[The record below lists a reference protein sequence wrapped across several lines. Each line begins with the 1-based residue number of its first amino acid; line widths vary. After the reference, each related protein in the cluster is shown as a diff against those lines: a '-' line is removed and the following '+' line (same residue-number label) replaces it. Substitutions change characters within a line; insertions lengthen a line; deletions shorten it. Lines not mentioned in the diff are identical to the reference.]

1 MLEFA
6 EAFKLALNLVLS
18 FDSNLLEIVILSLK
32 VSLIALVIA
41 CIIGISLGSLLASN
55 KFFGRGL
62 ILIIINSFMALPPV
76 VVGLVVYM
84 LLSKSGPLGWMNILY
99 TPSAMILAQ
108 SIIITPIVLAL
119 SRQVIEDLENEYAD
133 FFKSLNMSKF
143 QIIKALIWDARYS
156 LITVSLAGFGRGIAE
171 VGAVIIV
178 GGNINHFTRVMT
190 TSIALETSM
199 GNLPF
204 ALALGII
211 LLLISLSVNALVMA
225 LNLTSKRYAFA

>member
-1 MLEFA
+1 MIEFA
-6 EAFKLALNLVLS
+6 EASKLALNLILS
-18 FDSNLLEIVILSLK
+18 LDADILEIVILSLK
-32 VSLIALVIA
+32 VSIFALAIA
-41 CIIGISLGSLLASN
+41 CIIGFSLGSLLASN
-55 KFFGRGL
+55 KFYGRGI
-62 ILIIINSFMALPPV
+62 ILVIINSLMALPPV

-84 LLSKSGPLGWMNILY
+84 ALSKSGPLGWLNILY
-99 TPSAMILAQ
+99 TPSAMIVAQ

-119 SRQVIEDLENEYAD
+119 SRQVIEDIHNEYYD
-133 FFKSLNMSKF
+133 YFKSLNLTKF
-143 QIIKALIWDARYS
+143 QIVKSLIWDARYS

-225 LNLTSKRYAFA
+225 LNLTSKKYAFG

>member
-1 MLEFA
+1 MIEFA
-6 EAFKLALNLVLS
+6 EASKLALNLILS
-18 FDSNLLEIVILSLK
+18 LDADILEIVILSLK
-32 VSLIALVIA
+32 VSIFALAIA
-41 CIIGISLGSLLASN
+41 CIIGFSLGSLLASN
-55 KFFGRGL
+55 KFYGRGI
-62 ILIIINSFMALPPV
+62 ILVIINSLMALPPV

-84 LLSKSGPLGWMNILY
+84 ALSKSGPLGWLNILY
-99 TPSAMILAQ
+99 TPSAMIVAQ

-119 SRQVIEDLENEYAD
+119 SRQVIEDIHNEYYD
-133 FFKSLNMSKF
+133 YFKSLNLTKL
-143 QIIKALIWDARYS
+143 QIVKSLIWDARYS

-225 LNLTSKRYAFA
+225 LNLTSKKYAFG

>member
-1 MLEFA
+1 MIEFA
-6 EAFKLALNLVLS
+6 EASKLALNLILS
-18 FDSNLLEIVILSLK
+18 LDADILEIVILSLK
-32 VSLIALVIA
+32 VSIFALAIA
-41 CIIGISLGSLLASN
+41 CIIGFSLGSLLASN
-55 KFFGRGL
+55 KFYGRGV
-62 ILIIINSFMALPPV
+62 ILIIINSLMALPPV

-84 LLSKSGPLGWMNILY
+84 ALSKSGPLGWLNILY
-99 TPSAMILAQ
+99 TPSAMIVAQ

-119 SRQVIEDLENEYAD
+119 SRQVIEDIHNEYYD
-133 FFKSLNMSKF
+133 YFKSLNLTKF
-143 QIIKALIWDARYS
+143 QIIKSLIWDARYS

-225 LNLTSKRYAFA
+225 LNLTSKKYAFG

>member
-41 CIIGISLGSLLASN
+41 CIIGFSLGSLLASN
-55 KFFGRGL
+55 KFFGRGF
-62 ILIIINSFMALPPV
+62 ILIFINSFMALPPV

-84 LLSKSGPLGWMNILY
+84 FLSKSGPLGWMNILY

-143 QIIKALIWDARYS
+143 QIIKTLIWDARYS

>member
-1 MLEFA
+1 MIEFA
-6 EAFKLALNLVLS
+6 EASKLALNLILS
-18 FDSNLLEIVILSLK
+18 LDADILEIVILSLK
-32 VSLIALVIA
+32 VSVFALIIA
-41 CIIGISLGSLLASN
+41 CIIGFSLGSLLASN
-55 KFFGRGL
+55 KFYGRGV
-62 ILIIINSFMALPPV
+62 ILIIINSLMALPPV

-84 LLSKSGPLGWMNILY
+84 ALSKSGPLGWLNILY
-99 TPSAMILAQ
+99 TPSAMIVAQ

-119 SRQVIEDLENEYAD
+119 SRQVIEDIHNEYYD
-133 FFKSLNMSKF
+133 YFKSLNLTKF
-143 QIIKALIWDARYS
+143 QIVKSLIWDARYS

-225 LNLTSKRYAFA
+225 LNLTSKKYAFG

>member
-1 MLEFA
+1 MIEFA
-6 EAFKLALNLVLS
+6 EASKLALNLILS
-18 FDSNLLEIVILSLK
+18 LDADILEIVILSLK
-32 VSLIALVIA
+32 VSIFALIIA
-41 CIIGISLGSLLASN
+41 CFIGFSLGSLLASN
-55 KFFGRGL
+55 KFYGRGI
-62 ILIIINSFMALPPV
+62 ILIIINSLMALPPV

-84 LLSKSGPLGWMNILY
+84 ALSKSGPLGWLNILY
-99 TPSAMILAQ
+99 TPSAMIVAQ

-119 SRQVIEDLENEYAD
+119 ARQVIEDIHNEYND
-133 FFKSLNMSKF
+133 YFKSLNLTKF
-143 QIIKALIWDARYS
+143 QIVKSLIWDARYS

-211 LLLISLSVNALVMA
+211 LLIISLSVNALVMA
-225 LNLTSKRYAFA
+225 LNLTSKKYAFG

>member
-1 MLEFA
+1 MIEFA
-6 EAFKLALNLVLS
+6 EASKLALNLILS
-18 FDSNLLEIVILSLK
+18 LDADILEIVILSLK
-32 VSLIALVIA
+32 VSIFALAIA
-41 CIIGISLGSLLASN
+41 CIIGFSLGSLLASN
-55 KFFGRGL
+55 KFYGRGI
-62 ILIIINSFMALPPV
+62 ILIIINSLMALPPV

-84 LLSKSGPLGWMNILY
+84 ALSKSGPLGWLNILY
-99 TPSAMILAQ
+99 TPSAMIVAQ

-119 SRQVIEDLENEYAD
+119 SRQVIEDIHNEYYD
-133 FFKSLNMSKF
+133 YFKSLNLTKL
-143 QIIKALIWDARYS
+143 QIVKSLIWDARYS

-225 LNLTSKRYAFA
+225 LNLTSKKYAFG

>member
-1 MLEFA
+1 MIEFA
-6 EAFKLALNLVLS
+6 EASKLALNLILS
-18 FDSNLLEIVILSLK
+18 LDADILEIVILSLK
-32 VSLIALVIA
+32 VSIFALAIA
-41 CIIGISLGSLLASN
+41 CIIGFSLGSLLASN
-55 KFFGRGL
+55 KFYGRGI
-62 ILIIINSFMALPPV
+62 ILIMINSLMALPPV

-84 LLSKSGPLGWMNILY
+84 ALSKSGPLGWLNILY
-99 TPSAMILAQ
+99 TPSAMIVAQ

-119 SRQVIEDLENEYAD
+119 SRQVIEDIHNEYYD
-133 FFKSLNMSKF
+133 YFKSLNLTKF
-143 QIIKALIWDARYS
+143 QIVKSLIWDARYS

-225 LNLTSKRYAFA
+225 LNLTSKKYAFG

>member
-1 MLEFA
+1 MIEFA
-6 EAFKLALNLVLS
+6 EASKLALNLILS
-18 FDSNLLEIVILSLK
+18 LDADILEIVILSLK
-32 VSLIALVIA
+32 VSIFALAIA
-41 CIIGISLGSLLASN
+41 CIIGFSLGSLLASN
-55 KFFGRGL
+55 KFYGRGL
-62 ILIIINSFMALPPV
+62 ILIIINSLMALPPV

-84 LLSKSGPLGWMNILY
+84 ALSKSGPLGWLNILY
-99 TPSAMILAQ
+99 TPSAMIVAQ

-119 SRQVIEDLENEYAD
+119 SRQVIEDIHNEYYD
-133 FFKSLNMSKF
+133 YFKSLNLTKF
-143 QIIKALIWDARYS
+143 QIVKSLIWDARYS

-225 LNLTSKRYAFA
+225 LNLTSKKYAFG

>member
-1 MLEFA
+1 MIEFA
-6 EAFKLALNLVLS
+6 EASKLALNLILS
-18 FDSNLLEIVILSLK
+18 LDADILEIVILSLK
-32 VSLIALVIA
+32 VSIFALAIA
-41 CIIGISLGSLLASN
+41 CIIGFSLGSLLASN
-55 KFFGRGL
+55 KFYGRGI
-62 ILIIINSFMALPPV
+62 ILIIINSLMALPPV

-84 LLSKSGPLGWMNILY
+84 ALSKSGPLGWLNILY
-99 TPSAMILAQ
+99 TPSAMIVAQ

-119 SRQVIEDLENEYAD
+119 SRQVIEDIHNEYYD
-133 FFKSLNMSKF
+133 FFKSLNLTKF
-143 QIIKALIWDARYS
+143 QIVKSLIWDARYS

-225 LNLTSKRYAFA
+225 LNLTSKKYAFG

>member
-1 MLEFA
+1 
-6 EAFKLALNLVLS
+6 
-18 FDSNLLEIVILSLK
+18 
-32 VSLIALVIA
+32 
-41 CIIGISLGSLLASN
+41 
-55 KFFGRGL
+55 
-62 ILIIINSFMALPPV
+62 MA
-76 VVGLVVYM
+76 
-84 LLSKSGPLGWMNILY
+84 LSKSGPLGWLNILY
-99 TPSAMILAQ
+99 TPSAMIVAQ

-119 SRQVIEDLENEYAD
+119 SRQVIEDIHNEYYD
-133 FFKSLNMSKF
+133 YFKSLNLTKL
-143 QIIKALIWDARYS
+143 QIVKSLIWDARYS

-225 LNLTSKRYAFA
+225 LNLTSKKYAFG

>member
-1 MLEFA
+1 MIEFA
-6 EAFKLALNLVLS
+6 EASKLALNLILS
-18 FDSNLLEIVILSLK
+18 LDPDILEIVILSLK
-32 VSLIALVIA
+32 VSIFALMIA
-41 CIIGISLGSLLASN
+41 CFIGFSLGSFLASN
-55 KFFGRGL
+55 KFYGRGI

-84 LLSKSGPLGWMNILY
+84 SLSKSGPLGWLNILY
-99 TPSAMILAQ
+99 TPSAMIIAQ

-119 SRQVIEDLENEYAD
+119 SRQVIEDINNEYYD
-133 FFKSLNMSKF
+133 FFKSLNLTKF
-143 QIIKALIWDARYS
+143 QIIKTLIWDARYS

-211 LLLISLSVNALVMA
+211 LLLISLSVNALVMT
-225 LNLTSKRYAFA
+225 LNLTSKKYAFG

>member
-1 MLEFA
+1 MIEFA
-6 EAFKLALNLVLS
+6 EASKLALNLILS
-18 FDSNLLEIVILSLK
+18 LDADILEIVILSLK
-32 VSLIALVIA
+32 VSIFALAIA
-41 CIIGISLGSLLASN
+41 CIIGFSLGSLLASN
-55 KFFGRGL
+55 KFYGRGV
-62 ILIIINSFMALPPV
+62 ILIIINSLMALPPV

-84 LLSKSGPLGWMNILY
+84 ALSKSGPLGWLNILY
-99 TPSAMILAQ
+99 TPSAMIVAQ

-119 SRQVIEDLENEYAD
+119 SRQVIEDIHNEYYD
-133 FFKSLNMSKF
+133 YFKSLNLTKF
-143 QIIKALIWDARYS
+143 QIVKSLIWDARYS

-225 LNLTSKRYAFA
+225 LNLTSKKYAFG

>member
-1 MLEFA
+1 MIEFA
-6 EAFKLALNLVLS
+6 EASKLALNLILS
-18 FDSNLLEIVILSLK
+18 LDADILEIVILSLK
-32 VSLIALVIA
+32 VSIFALIIA
-41 CIIGISLGSLLASN
+41 CFIGFSLGSLLASN
-55 KFFGRGL
+55 KFYGRGI
-62 ILIIINSFMALPPV
+62 ILIIINSLMALPPV

-84 LLSKSGPLGWMNILY
+84 ALSKSGPLGWLNILY
-99 TPSAMILAQ
+99 TPSAMIVAQ

-119 SRQVIEDLENEYAD
+119 ARQVIEDIHNEYND
-133 FFKSLNMSKF
+133 YFKSLNLTKF
-143 QIIKALIWDARYS
+143 QIVKSLIWDARYS

-225 LNLTSKRYAFA
+225 LNLTSKKYAFG

>member
-41 CIIGISLGSLLASN
+41 CIIGFSLGSLLASN

-62 ILIIINSFMALPPV
+62 ILILINSFMALPPV

-119 SRQVIEDLENEYAD
+119 SRQVIEDLDNEYAD
-133 FFKSLNMSKF
+133 FFKSLSISKF

>member
-1 MLEFA
+1 
-6 EAFKLALNLVLS
+6 
-18 FDSNLLEIVILSLK
+18 
-32 VSLIALVIA
+32 
-41 CIIGISLGSLLASN
+41 
-55 KFFGRGL
+55 
-62 ILIIINSFMALPPV
+62 MALPPV

>member
-1 MLEFA
+1 MIEFA
-6 EAFKLALNLVLS
+6 EASKLALNLILS
-18 FDSNLLEIVILSLK
+18 LDADILEIVILSLK
-32 VSLIALVIA
+32 VSIFALTIA
-41 CIIGISLGSLLASN
+41 CIIGFSLGSLLASN
-55 KFFGRGL
+55 KFYGRGI
-62 ILIIINSFMALPPV
+62 ILIIINSLMALPPV

-84 LLSKSGPLGWMNILY
+84 ALSKSGPLGWLNILY
-99 TPSAMILAQ
+99 TPSAMIVAQ

-119 SRQVIEDLENEYAD
+119 SRQVIEDIHNEYYD
-133 FFKSLNMSKF
+133 YFKSLNLTKF
-143 QIIKALIWDARYS
+143 QIVKSLIWDARYS

-225 LNLTSKRYAFA
+225 LNLTSKKYAFG